1 MIAIEGWSRVIALGS
16 MGVVTFTLDS
26 VRRVVR
32 LEVDLLGDGVAAPT
46 IVTGDDLRLV
56 VALAFTPEKAG
67 TYSVQVRAVDEAGCE
82 GATGLRRDVVI
93 H

>member
-1 MIAIEGWSRVIALGS
+1 MISVQGWSREIALGS
-16 MGVVTFTLDS
+16 PGVVTFSLNS

-32 LEVDLLGDGVAAPT
+32 LEVDPLGDGLAAPT
-46 IVTGDDLRLV
+46 VVTGADLRLV

-67 TYSVQVRAVDEAGCE
+67 TYSVQVRARDEAGCE
-82 GATGLRRDVVI
+82 GATGLRRDVVV